1 MSFLG
6 NAVKTLTRGNEAK
19 AFGFLAD
26 LAWEMYR
33 AQKSK
38 VPGTKTPLPGS
49 EKLDMVLRW
58 VAKVFSGTFG
68 SKYEELRAAIV
79 ELITAGK
86 KVVGLIKALG

>member
-6 NAVKTLTRGNEAK
+6 NAVKVLTRGKEAK

-33 AQKSK
+33 AQK
-38 VPGTKTPLPGS
+38 TKLPGS
-49 EKLDMVLRW
+49 EKLDLVLQW
-58 VAKVFSGTFG
+58 FAKVFSGTFG
-68 SKYEELRAAIV
+68 PKHEELRAAVV
-79 ELITAGK
+79 ELITVGK